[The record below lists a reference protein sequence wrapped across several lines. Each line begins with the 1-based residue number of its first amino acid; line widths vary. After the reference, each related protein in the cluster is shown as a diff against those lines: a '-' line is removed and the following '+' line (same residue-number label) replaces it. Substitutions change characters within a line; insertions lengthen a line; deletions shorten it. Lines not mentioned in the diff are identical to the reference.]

1 MREKRRKA
9 QKIRKVLK
17 KRLNI
22 DCVRML
28 CPKYC
33 SELEEEQS
41 GEEGKLEITSQ
52 VNGQE
57 WFMLREVND
66 AEEESKADYISNF
79 GDIYSVRDLLGVG
92 AFGVVLLVK
101 NRITGEKSAMK
112 IINKNSLSA
121 RALKVLKNE
130 SKIMK
135 SLNHRSVVSF
145 KRIFENQRFIMI
157 EMEYICG
164 G

>member
-1 MREKRRKA
+1 
-9 QKIRKVLK
+9 
-17 KRLNI
+17 
-22 DCVRML
+22 ML

-33 SELEEEQS
+33 SDLEEEK
-41 GEEGKLEITSQ
+41 GEDEGIKLELTSQ
-52 VNGQE
+52 VGGQE
-57 WFMLREVND
+57 WFMLKEVND
-66 AEEESKADYISNF
+66 ADEESKGEFISNF

-101 NRITGEKSAMK
+101 NRLTREKSAMK
-112 IINKNSLSA
+112 IINKSSLST

-135 SLNHRSVVSF
+135 SLNHKSVVSF

-157 EMEYICG
+157 EMEYVCG